1 MHFLK
6 GVIASEAKQSFK
18 RLPRRLRLLAMT
30 LSTAILICGCTGKKD
45 FKHMTF
51 SGTMEMT
58 EHVLGVKGTGRLT
71 TLNVKEGDMVTK
83 GQLLA
88 TFDRFEQNKKD
99 YMRDTVLYQSGG
111 ANQQTLEN
119 AQLAMEDQ
127 EVISPLNGIVLVKSA
142 ETGEIIPA
150 GGGVVV
156 IGDPYDQWVK
166 IFVSED
172 LMHQLSLNQTA
183 TISVDGSDKTYKGHV
198 SFIADKAQFTPRN
211 VQTPEERV
219 TQTFA
224 IKIAIDDADENL
236 HAGVSADVRFN

>member
-1 MHFLK
+1 M
-6 GVIASEAKQSFK
+6 
-18 RLPRRLRLLAMT
+18 
-30 LSTAILICGCTGKKD
+30 CGCAQQKNIKNI
-45 FKHMTF
+45 TF

-58 EHVLGVKGTGRLT
+58 EHVLGIKGAGRLVN
-71 TLNVKEGDMVTK
+71 LFVKEGDQVRK

-88 TFDRFEQNKKD
+88 TFDRFEQNRKD
-99 YMRDTVLYQSGG
+99 YTRVAVLYTNGG
-111 ANQQTLEN
+111 ANQQALEN
-119 AQLAMEDQ
+119 AHLAMEDQ
-127 EVISPLNGIVLVKSA
+127 QVISPLNGIVMVKSA

-172 LMHQLSLNQTA
+172 LMHQLSINRTA
-183 TISVDGSDKTYKGHV
+183 TIAVDGSDKRYKGHV
-198 SFIADKAQFTPRN
+198 SFIADKAEFTPRN

-224 IKIAIDDADENL
+224 VKIAVDDADENL
-236 HAGVSADVRFN
+236 HAGVAADVKFN

>member
-1 MHFLK
+1 
-6 GVIASEAKQSFK
+6 
-18 RLPRRLRLLAMT
+18 
-30 LSTAILICGCTGKKD
+30 
-45 FKHMTF
+45 MTF

-58 EHVLGVKGTGRLT
+58 EHVLGVKAAGRLT
-71 TLNVKEGDMVTK
+71 TLNVKEGDAVKK
-83 GQLLA
+83 GELLA
-88 TFDRFEQNKKD
+88 TFDRFEQDKKD
-99 YMRDTVLYQSGG
+99 YERVGVLYKNGG
-111 ANQQTLEN
+111 ADQQSLEN

-127 EVISPLNGIVLVKSA
+127 EVVSPLNGIVLVKSA

-156 IGDPYDQWVK
+156 VGDPTDQWVK

-172 LMHQLSLNQTA
+172 LMHHLSITETA

-198 SFIADKAQFTPRN
+198 SFIADKAEFTPRN

-224 IKIAIDDADENL
+224 IKISVDDADTNL
-236 HAGVSADVRFN
+236 HAGVAADVKFN

>member
-1 MHFLK
+1 MRVLI
-6 GVIASEAKQSFK
+6 G
-18 RLPRRLRLLAMT
+18 LLI
-30 LSTAILICGCTGKKD
+30 AILISGCSEKRD

-58 EHVLGVKGTGRLT
+58 EHVLGIKGEGRLVN
-71 TLNVKEGDMVTK
+71 LFVKEGDIVHK

-99 YMRDTVLYQSGG
+99 YARVGVLYKNGG
-111 ANQQTLEN
+111 ADHQSLEN
-119 AQLAMEDQ
+119 AQLSMEDQ
-127 EVISPLNGIVLVKSA
+127 QVVSPLNGTVLVKSA

-172 LMHQLSLNQTA
+172 LMHHLSINQTA
-183 TISVDGSDKTYKGHV
+183 AIMVDGSNRTYKGHV
-198 SFIADKAQFTPRN
+198 SFIADKAEFTPRN
-211 VQTPEERV
+211 VQTPQERV

-224 IKIAIDDADENL
+224 VKVAVDDADENL
-236 HAGVSADVRFN
+236 HAGVAADVKFN

>member
-1 MHFLK
+1 MRFLI
-6 GVIASEAKQSFK
+6 G
-18 RLPRRLRLLAMT
+18 LLIV
-30 LSTAILICGCTGKKD
+30 ILIAGCSGKKD

-58 EHVLGVKGTGRLT
+58 EHVLGVKAAGRLT
-71 TLNVKEGDMVTK
+71 TLNVKEGDLVKK

-88 TFDRFEQNKKD
+88 TFDRFEQDKKD
-99 YMRDTVLYQSGG
+99 YARVNVLYQNGG
-111 ANQQTLEN
+111 ADQQSLEN

-127 EVISPLNGIVLVKSA
+127 QVISPLDGIVLVKSA

-156 IGDPYDQWVK
+156 VGAPLDEWVK

-172 LMHQLSLNQTA
+172 LMHQLSIDQKA
-183 TISVDGSDKTYKGHV
+183 EIKVDGNNKTYTGHV
-198 SFIADKAQFTPRN
+198 SFIADKAEFTPRN

-224 IKIAIDDADENL
+224 VKIAVDDSDENL
-236 HAGVSADVRFN
+236 HAGVAADVKFN